1 MSLSNNANLVYDFLR
16 NQSSIGRV
24 VTYGTV
30 SKNTNVPLGE
40 GGGAVRDALAEI
52 FKKCDAENLPPIT
65 SIVVQEAN
73 LYDRNMRYGMPGGG
87 YLSAEAQSANLA
99 NRPRQS
105 GIERWAEKPR
115 PKDTE
120 VWLFK
125 AMIEQHQDLV
135 WNYQGSWP
143 LSL

>member
-1 MSLSNNANLVYDFLR
+1 MFLSNDAKLIYSFLC
-16 NQSSIGRV
+16 NQCPNKKV

-52 FKKCDAENLPPIT
+52 FKKSDAAKLPPIT

-73 LYDRNMRYGMPGGG
+73 LYDRKMRYGMPGGG
-87 YLSAEAQSANLA
+87 YLSAEAQSPNFA
-99 NRPRQS
+99 NRPRQA
-105 GIERWAEKPR
+105 GIERWADKPR

-120 VWLFK
+120 VWAFQK
-125 AMIEQHQDLV
+125 MIEQHQDLV
-135 WNYQGSWP
+135 WDYQGAWP
-143 LSL
+143 SAL